1 MIVSILCFRPTPP
14 TSGSISCTSCKCLSI
29 YLIKSP
35 IGKESFTS
43 RGWRVAKH
51 TAFGLGGKCHKMA
64 EGMNRSLHSSPLEPL
79 KNSLTVL
86 KLIGWPLKIVNN
98 EATEVRRR
106 NVCAFVIMWTIW
118 MIAFAGI
125 NFSLVHLSGFSFNE
139 TEDILR
145 KENIRSWDQKSLWIL
160 YVPNWVRPWVMLYFY
175 KDIDSKMTTL
185 LRDFVRLGDHLPKG
199 NIFD

>member
-79 KNSLTVL
+79 KNSLSVL

-98 EATEVRRR
+98 EGTEVRGRK
-106 NVCAFVIMWTIW
+106 FYTLVIIWTIW
-118 MIAFAGI
+118 MLAFAGI
-125 NFSLVHLSGFSFNE
+125 QFSLVHLSGFSTNE
-139 TEDILR
+139 TEVILR
-145 KENIRSWDQKSLWIL
+145 KEHIRSWDQKSLWIL
-160 YVPNWVRPWVMLYFY
+160 YAPNWVRPWAILYLY
-175 KDIDSKMTTL
+175 KDMDSKMTTL
-185 LRDFVRLGDHLPKG
+185 LRDFVRLGDNLPKG
-199 NIFD
+199 TFD